1 MTDKAKT
8 YNGIAVPAGEK
19 ITFQNGKPVTPD
31 HPIIPFIEGDGIGTD
46 IWPASRKIIDAA
58 VRGAYGDTRSIA
70 WLEVL
75 AGDKA
80 KAASGVPL
88 PQDTL
93 DAITEFGVAIKGPL
107 GTPTGGGMRSLNVT
121 MRQKFDLYRCVRP
134 VRYFSCVPS
143 VVVHPEKLD
152 VVIFRENTED
162 VYAGIEYKADSAEA
176 VQIVDLL
183 GKFGVDTIEATT
195 GIGIK
200 IISRRKSRRLV
211 KAAIEYALES
221 GRKTVTLVHKGNIQ
235 KFTEGAFRDWGYELA
250 REEFAD
256 KVVTEDELWSKH
268 NGKLPDGKILLNDRI
283 ADAMFFEVLTKPS
296 EFSVIATCNLN
307 GDYLSDACA
316 AQVGGLG
323 IAPGANIGT
332 DCAIFE
338 ATHGTWPKGAGKNLA
353 NPSSLLLSGVMML
366 EFMGWKEAAQRIV
379 TGLEKTIA
387 SKNVTVDL
395 HTLMEGAT
403 LLSTSEFADA
413 VIANMPEPVKVQAPV
428 AAAAASAPADS
439 TGKDSPAQSVGA
451 GAKESPASSVTA
463 GSESVEPAST
473 PQVAAEA
480 SPGEPVAET
489 NFSATADGGAPKTS
503 DGSKPAAK
511 ADAGA
516 KDAK

>member
-19 ITFQNGKPVTPD
+19 IVFQNGKPVSPTR
-31 HPIIPFIEGDGIGTD
+31 PIIPFIEGDGIGTD
-46 IWPASRKIIDAA
+46 IWPAARKILDAA

-80 KAASGVPL
+80 KAATGVPL

-143 VVVHPEKLD
+143 VVVHPEKLN

-162 VYAGIEYKADSAEA
+162 VYAGIEYKADTTEA
-176 VQIVDLL
+176 LQIVELL
-183 GKFGVDTIEATT
+183 GKFGVDTIEETT

-211 KAAIEYALES
+211 KSAIEYAIES

-256 KVVTEDELWSKH
+256 VIVTEDELWSKH
-268 NGKLPDGKILLNDRI
+268 NGKLPEGKILLNDRI

-332 DCAIFE
+332 NCALFE

-366 EFMGWKEAAQRIV
+366 EFLGWNEAAQRVV

-413 VIANMPEPVKVQAPV
+413 VIANMPEAAKIEAPAVAAVAATAEPADKDGAAPSATV
-428 AAAAASAPADS
+428 AAACETTVPAADA
-439 TGKDSPAQSVGA
+439 
-451 GAKESPASSVTA
+451 
-463 GSESVEPAST
+463 
-473 PQVAAEA
+473 VATVV
-480 SPGEPVAET
+480 EPVAPT
-489 NFSATADGGAPKTS
+489 
-503 DGSKPAAK
+503 PAAVTTTGGS
-511 ADAGA
+511 ADTSVVAKPSAEAGA
-516 KDAK
+516 GEKDGK

>member
-403 LLSTSEFADA
+403 LLSTSEFADV
-413 VIANMPEPVKVQAPV
+413 VIANMPEPVKVQAP
-428 AAAAASAPADS
+428 AAAVAASAPADA
-439 TGKDSPAQSVGA
+439 TGKDAPAQT
-451 GAKESPASSVTA
+451 VTA
-463 GSESVEPAST
+463 GSGAVEPAST
-473 PQVAAEA
+473 AQVAPEA
-480 SPGEPVAET
+480 ATSAPAAGK
-489 NFSATADGGAPKTS
+489 ATAVTTNGGAAKTS
-503 DGSKPAAK
+503 DGSKPATK

>member
-58 VRGAYGDTRSIA
+58 VRGAYGDTRAIA

-93 DAITEFGVAIKGPL
+93 DAITEYGVAIKGPL

-256 KVVTEDELWSKH
+256 KIVTEDELWSKH

-403 LLSTSEFADA
+403 LLSTSAFADS
-413 VIANMPEPVKVQAPV
+413 VIANMPAPVKVQAP
-428 AAAAASAPADS
+428 AAAVAASAPTDS
-439 TGKDSPAQSVGA
+439 AAKDSPA
-451 GAKESPASSVTA
+451 SSSTA
-463 GSESVEPAST
+463 GSESVEPVST
-473 PQVAAEA
+473 AQVVPEA
-480 SPGEPVAET
+480 SPSAPVAGK
-489 NFSATADGGAPKTS
+489 SACATADGGAPKTS
-503 DGSKPAAK
+503 DGSKPAVK

>member
-19 ITFQNGKPVTPD
+19 IVFQNGKPVTPTR
-31 HPIIPFIEGDGIGTD
+31 PIIPFIEGDGIGTD
-46 IWPASRKIIDAA
+46 IWPAARKIIDAA
-58 VRGAYGDTRSIA
+58 VQGAYGDTRSIA

-93 DAITEFGVAIKGPL
+93 DAIAEFGVAIKGPL

-134 VRYFSCVPS
+134 VRYFKNVPS
-143 VVVHPEKLD
+143 VVVHPEKLN

-162 VYAGIEYKADSAEA
+162 VYAGIEYKAASSEA
-176 VQIVDLL
+176 KQIIELL
-183 GKFGVDTIEATT
+183 GKFGVDSVSDDA

-200 IISRRKSRRLV
+200 PISRRKSRRLV
-211 KAAIEYALES
+211 KSAIEYALET
-221 GRKTVTLVHKGNIQ
+221 GRKVVTIVHKGNIQ

-250 REEFAD
+250 REQFAD
-256 KVVTEDELWSKH
+256 KIITEDELWSKYS
-268 NGKLPDGKILLNDRI
+268 GKVPDGMILLNDRI
-283 ADAMFFEVLTKPS
+283 ADAMFFEVLTKPT

-323 IAPGANIGT
+323 IAPGANIGD

-338 ATHGTWPKGAGKNLA
+338 ATHGTWPGGAGKNLA
-353 NPSSLLLSGVMML
+353 NPSSLVLSGVMML
-366 EFMGWKEAAQRIV
+366 EFLGWTEAAERIINA
-379 TGLEKTIA
+379 LEITIA
-387 SKNVTVDL
+387 GGKVTVDL
-395 HTLMEGAT
+395 QKLMERST

-413 VIANMPEPVKVQAPV
+413 VVANMPAPAKVEATVGSAGVDAANPKAAAVDTPDAETTAVETAVAEAPVVETPAADTAAPSGSAGAAVEPV
-428 AAAAASAPADS
+428 AAQPAVTNDGGTAPAPKCGPS
-439 TGKDSPAQSVGA
+439 KGA
-451 GAKESPASSVTA
+451 NP
-463 GSESVEPAST
+463 
-473 PQVAAEA
+473 
-480 SPGEPVAET
+480 PV
-489 NFSATADGGAPKTS
+489 
-503 DGSKPAAK
+503 DGSANGK
-511 ADAGA
+511 
-516 KDAK
+516 